1 MVCNRIG
8 LTVNNIYCGDQYIS
22 KVMGCRNAF
31 TPLNKDFPTAVK
43 KMEGTAAIFGHKLT
57 STVLCNDRILQQCI
71 FQQLSLGSAPAGKT
85 YY

>member
-31 TPLNKDFPTAVK
+31 TPLDKDFPTAAK
-43 KMEGTAAIFGHKLT
+43 KNRRNSCHIWTQIDFY
-57 STVLCNDRILQQCI
+57 CPLQ
-71 FQQLSLGSAPAGKT
+71 
-85 YY
+85 